1 MLVLD
6 KSGSMSQNSWD
17 HDANAMTADITR
29 WNSLHQVVQF
39 LLANFDD
46 KINFGVKLFPS
57 GTGCTVNNG
66 VNVGCAP
73 MNGASILAAS
83 ESPIAKS
90 NPVDGS
96 LADWIAELANQLV
109 GRIKNQLLL
118 NGADVY
124 ATTPIVL
131 PGDHI
136 APMRRPDITPLVF
149 SADEGSVFVWIE
161 LETNPEF
168 TLGVPSEVVREG
180 EAVLF

>member
-1 MLVLD
+1 M
-6 KSGSMSQNSWD
+6 KE
-17 HDANAMTADITR
+17 AMTNNRHLTR
-29 WNSLHQVVQF
+29 AETQSLVREIAENACMK
-39 LLANFDD
+39 LFDAY
-46 KINFGVKLFPS
+46 GVKLQRVDPDATPMLPVCLS
-57 GTGCTVNNG
+57 GL
-66 VNVGCAP
+66 VGFSGP
-73 MNGASILAAS
+73 GLRGASILAAS
-83 ESPIAKS
+83 EMPIARS

-136 APMRRPDITPLVF
+136 APMRRADITPLVF
-149 SADEGSVFVWIE
+149 SADGGNVFVWIE
-161 LETNPEF
+161 LETKAEF
-168 TLGVPSEVVREG
+168 ILGMPCEVINEG

>member
-1 MLVLD
+1 VGF
-6 KSGSMSQNSWD
+6 SGP
-17 HDANAMTADITR
+17 ALR
-29 WNSLHQVVQF
+29 
-39 LLANFDD
+39 
-46 KINFGVKLFPS
+46 
-57 GTGCTVNNG
+57 
-66 VNVGCAP
+66 
-73 MNGASILAAS
+73 GASILAAS

-96 LADWIAELANQLV
+96 IADWIAELANQLV

-136 APMRRPDITPLVF
+136 APMRRVDITPLVF

-161 LETNPEF
+161 LETKPEF
-168 TLGVPSEVVREG
+168 QLGMPCEVINEG

>member
-1 MLVLD
+1 MSNTTKHPTRAETRALVQ
-6 KSGSMSQNSWD
+6 KIAENSCTQLFE
-17 HDANAMTADITR
+17 AY
-29 WNSLHQVVQF
+29 
-39 LLANFDD
+39 
-46 KINFGVKLFPS
+46 GVKLERVDPAASPMLPVCLS
-57 GTGCTVNNG
+57 GL
-66 VNVGCAP
+66 VGFSGP
-73 MNGASILAAS
+73 GIRGASILAAS

-124 ATTPIVL
+124 STTPIVL
-131 PGDHI
+131 SGDHI

-149 SADEGSVFVWIE
+149 SADGGNVFVWIE
-161 LETNPEF
+161 LETKPEF
-168 TLGVPSEVVREG
+168 QLGMPYEVVNEG

>member
-1 MLVLD
+1 MSNTIKYPTRAETRALVQQIAERACTQLFE
-6 KSGSMSQNSWD
+6 
-17 HDANAMTADITR
+17 AY
-29 WNSLHQVVQF
+29 
-39 LLANFDD
+39 
-46 KINFGVKLFPS
+46 GVKLKRVDPS
-57 GTGCTVNNG
+57 ASPILPVCLSGL
-66 VNVGCAP
+66 VGFSGP
-73 MNGASILAAS
+73 GIRGASILAAS
-83 ESPIAKS
+83 ESPIARS

-136 APMRRPDITPLVF
+136 APMRRLDITPLVF

-161 LETNPEF
+161 LETQPEF
-168 TLGVPSEVVREG
+168 QLGMPCEVINEG